1 MSVQTAARG
10 IRKDFRRFSSQ
21 LKSLTNDIYSLSYEP
36 MDLIRHILVLRI
48 SRSILKELWNE
59 YYRRKNILFKR
70 NENHKLISDVELN
83 DCYGSWFFALT
94 TLGKCVHLHKVLWY
108 SNSRYVDN
116 TRTFAFSNLLLR
128 EVDGTCCNKISG
140 VLSDNCNETGGPC
153 FIFYADVMHKML
165 TIIDLDIGSV
175 KPFTNCHNASFSS
188 YFTYQ
193 FEVAAV
199 RYYCSFIADLLYKCL
214 NGIGCCM
221 MYCYCIYR
229 ADIMYK
235 LLSIIDLQWLIFWCE
250 CISYKLFWVTSIIIY
265 LFSWLSWILM
275 IMSSNFLLYDSLPCD
290 VFRF

>member
-1 MSVQTAARG
+1 MNIIVGRIFYLNAMK
-10 IRKDFRRFSSQ
+10 I
-21 LKSLTNDIYSLSYEP
+21 IY
-36 MDLIRHILVLRI
+36 M
-48 SRSILKELWNE
+48 WNLM
-59 YYRRKNILFKR
+59 I
-70 NENHKLISDVELN
+70 VM
-83 DCYGSWFFALT
+83 ALT
-94 TLGKCVHLHKVLWY
+94 TLDKCVHLHKVLWY

-116 TRTFAFSNLLLR
+116 TRTFAFSNSLLR

-250 CISYKLFWVTSIIIY
+250 CSSYKLFWVTSIIIY

-275 IMSSNFLLYDSLPCD
+275 IMSSNFYCMIHFHAMYLDLGIAKLCVLCMCSNYLLSRIFY
-290 VFRF
+290 